1 MSSGSNRPQP
11 SRAGITAVA
20 LVAVASLLAAGCTRS
35 GSNTATN
42 GGPTTTAGGSGA
54 TGSGSF
60 GDLKNVC
67 GAGNA
72 KGSTA
77 QGVTDD
83 AIKVGTISDPGFVG
97 RPGLNQEI
105 FDAAE
110 VFTKWCNDAGGIN
123 GRKIEDTERDAKLT
137 EYKQRVTE
145 SCQEDFMLVGGGG
158 VFDETGQAER
168 LKCLEPTFPAYQ
180 VSSEARGAD
189 LAVRSVPNSLGY
201 IPVASY
207 QFLAKKFPDSTS
219 NVGFLTGN
227 IAATL
232 LVDKQN
238 QEAVKEL
245 GFKITYQGQ
254 YNAIGEASWT
264 PFATAMKNKGAKGV
278 VYTGEP
284 ENLAKFLQSAADIG
298 YKPDWVVTG
307 ANALDDNF
315 LKVGGAAVRNV
326 YLTALVVPPFL
337 ADKNPA
343 TQQYLDLFKKY
354 LPKGKDK
361 ALLGYQGF
369 SAWLLWAESVKAC
382 GSTVTRKCV
391 YEKGKAQKGWTGG
404 GLHAPTS
411 PGAAQGSDCSIVVE
425 ASPDGFSIPK
435 GFKPNKGLF
444 LCSPDTLVKL
454 KGDYG
459 KGVTLADVGK
469 SLSDLK

>member
-1 MSSGSNRPQP
+1 M
-11 SRAGITAVA
+11 A
-20 LVAVASLLAAGCTRS
+20 LLAIASMLASGCTRS
-35 GSNTATN
+35 NSQTQTN
-42 GGPTTTAGGSGA
+42 GGDTSTTAGTSTGG
-54 TGSGSF
+54 GSGSF
-60 GDLKNVC
+60 GDLKDVC
-67 GAGNA
+67 GPGNA

-77 QGVTDD
+77 QGVTDK

-97 RPGLNQEI
+97 RPGLNQEL

-168 LKCLEPTFPAYQ
+168 LKCLEPVFPAYQ
-180 VSSEARGAD
+180 VSSEARGSD
-189 LAVRSVPNSLGY
+189 LAVRSVPNSLGT
-201 IPVASY
+201 IPVAGY
-207 QFLAKKFPDSTS
+207 QLLAKKFPDSTS
-219 NVGFLTGN
+219 KVGFITGN

-238 QEAVKEL
+238 QEAVKAI
-245 GFKITYQGQ
+245 GFKIINQVQ
-254 YNAIGEASWT
+254 YNAAGEASWT
-264 PFATAMKNKGAKGV
+264 PFATAMENKGVKGI

-284 ENLAKFLQSAADIG
+284 ENLAKFMQSAADIG
-298 YKPDWVVTG
+298 YKPDWVVAG

-315 LKVGGAAVRNV
+315 LKVGGAAIHNV

-369 SAWLLWAESVKAC
+369 SAWLLWAQSVKPCA
-382 GSTVTRKCV
+382 SNVTRKCV
-391 YEKGKAQKGWTGG
+391 YEKGMATKGWTGG
-404 GLHAPTS
+404 GLHAPTT
-411 PGAAQGSDCSIVVE
+411 PGATQGSDCSIVVE
-425 ASPDGFSIPK
+425 AGPDGFSIPK
-435 GFKPNKGLF
+435 EFKPNQGLF
-444 LCSPDTLVKL
+444 LCAPDTLVKL

-459 KGVTLADVGK
+459 KGATLADVGK